1 MLEPL
6 LHLADLIGGD
16 CPARARQALIAVF
29 DDVEKQQRA
38 IGIQLL
44 RDIRNI
50 FQRNDWP
57 KSLPTAT
64 LVGELQSLPAR
75 PWDADGPITDRTLPK
90 MLRPFEIYSRT
101 VRLGEGKDSRTLRGY
116 LQEQFVN
123 VWHKLLEEP
132 GAQEN
137 PSKNAECCTVS
148 LAGKVSDSAS
158 DKPSSAREAQNT
170 ARSATVSL
178 AGKVS
183 DSADKSGSARE
194 AQNTA
199 RSATV
204 SPIGTSDGVQVQI
217 DPRMKGILADHRN
230 YFRQYPE
237 QSKKNARDIAVLR
250 HHWPQP
256 ADDTGPADL
265 IYTLDDGIPIPY
277 TKVNRDPRDPK
288 PLGNIP
294 NIHNKRERWP
304 VLLSDDEK
312 GQVAIARFHEIYAA
326 ARAHLEKKQAA
337 AAADREQPSAAVS

>member
-1 MLEPL
+1 
-6 LHLADLIGGD
+6 
-16 CPARARQALIAVF
+16 
-29 DDVEKQQRA
+29 
-38 IGIQLL
+38 
-44 RDIRNI
+44 
-50 FQRNDWP
+50 
-57 KSLPTAT
+57 
-64 LVGELQSLPAR
+64 
-75 PWDADGPITDRTLPK
+75 

-101 VRLGEGKDSRTLRGY
+101 VRIGEAKDSRTLRGY

-132 GAQEN
+132 SSAAASQTGIS
-137 PSKNAECCTVS
+137 SKDRDCVTVS
-148 LAGKVSDSAS
+148 LAGKESDSA
-158 DKPSSAREAQNT
+158 DKSGSTREAQNT

-178 AGKVS
+178 AGTPASSTPSIPATK
-183 DSADKSGSARE
+183 KTEPE
-194 AQNTA
+194 AQPTSAVNAAGANA
-199 RSATV
+199 RVAQPPSAVSSPRTV
-204 SPIGTSDGVQVQI
+204 TSQTENSSKDAACVTVADVSI

-326 ARAHLEKKQAA
+326 ARAHLEQKKAA